1 MSGTLPPRA
10 LVSGTVDVPADVVM
24 LGQEPPFR
32 DGATIGA
39 VLAGALAPLR
49 RMVADVERLSAD
61 LTDEAGQTAYAAALD
76 LAVGHEAWDAD
87 RRAAE
92 SAERLGLGALDPAR
106 EVGTLS
112 GGQRTRLALAT
123 VMTTRPSCL
132 LLDEPTNHLD
142 DDAVEQLTAFLRDLP
157 GVVVLASHDR
167 VLLDDVCTDLF
178 DLDPS
183 DLGTDGRGG
192 RRFGGGWTAYEE
204 QRAATRRRW
213 EETYAVQQE
222 ELDRL
227 RAATRIGTSAIAHNR
242 PPRDNDKHIYG
253 FKGANVDRT
262 LARRKRDAERR
273 LAIAERD
280 QVRKPRPPLELRADL
295 DRVRESR
302 AGSCRYATSRSPDGS
317 GVDRLDVE
325 VGEHLLVS
333 GANGSGKTTLLGVL
347 SGRLQ
352 PTSGTVSVAARRV
365 AELVQDVRFED
376 PGRSARA
383 TYDALVGAE
392 RAARTPLGQLGL
404 LPPDRHGTPV
414 ALLSVGQRRRLG
426 LAVAVAAAPDLLLL
440 DEPTNHISLALAGE
454 LEEALQTTA
463 GTVVVASHD
472 RWLRRRWAGA
482 ELRLGGDRA
491 GGGEPPSRGRG
502 WWLAHRRI
510 AVSAPA
516 PARAARRGRRSR
528 ASTARVMAGV
538 NGTSSWTASTK
549 SRPALRSAVASS
561 LPTSR
566 SPCRTG
572 RAK

>member
-1 MSGTLPPRA
+1 MRAPTDLQLPSLRISGLDVWFGTRQVLHDLDLTVSPGRRTGLVGENGSGKSTLLRALSGTLPSRA

-32 DGATIGA
+32 DRATIGA

-61 LTDEAGQTAYAAALD
+61 LTEEAGQAAYAVALD
-76 LAVGHEAWDAD
+76 LAVGHGAWDAD

-142 DDAVEQLTAFLRDLP
+142 DDAVEQLTAFLRELP

-213 EETYAVQQE
+213 EETYAAQQE
-222 ELDRL
+222 ELGRL

-242 PPRDNDKHIYG
+242 PPRDNDKYIYG

-273 LAIAERD
+273 LAVAERD

-295 DRVRESR
+295 TG
-302 AGSCRYATSRSPDGS
+302 AGSTGRMVQVRDLEVEGRLR
-317 GVDRLDVE
+317 VDRLDVE
-325 VGEHLLVS
+325 EGEHLLVS

-352 PTSGTVSVAARRV
+352 ATSGTVSVAARRV
-365 AELVQDVRFED
+365 AELVQDVQFEE

-392 RAARTPLGQLGL
+392 RSARTPLGQLGL
-404 LPPDRHGTPV
+404 VPPDRHGTPV

-454 LEEALQTTA
+454 LEEALQTTV

-472 RWLRRRWAGA
+472 RWLRRRWDSS
-482 ELRLGGDRA
+482 ELRLRIVGQ
-491 GGGEPPSRGRG
+491 EPG
-502 WWLAHRRI
+502 
-510 AVSAPA
+510 
-516 PARAARRGRRSR
+516 
-528 ASTARVMAGV
+528 
-538 NGTSSWTASTK
+538 
-549 SRPALRSAVASS
+549 AL
-561 LPTSR
+561 
-566 SPCRTG
+566 
-572 RAK
+572 

>member
-1 MSGTLPPRA
+1 MPAANDLQLPTLRVSGLDVWFGTRQVLHDLDLTVSPGRRTGLVGENGSGKTTLLRALSGTLPSRA
-10 LVSGTVDVPADVVM
+10 LVSGTVDVPVGAV
-24 LGQEPPFR
+24 LLTQEPPFR
-32 DGATIGA
+32 DDATIGA
-39 VLAGALAPLR
+39 VLAAALAPLR
-49 RMVADVERLSAD
+49 RMVADVERLAAD
-61 LTDEAGQTAYAAALD
+61 LTDEDQHAVYAAALD
-76 LAVGHEAWDAD
+76 LAVTHDAWGAD

-92 SAERLGLGALDPAR
+92 SAERLGLGFLDTGR
-106 EVGTLS
+106 QVGTLS

-142 DDAVEQLTAFLRDLP
+142 DDAVELLTAFLRDLP

-204 QRAATRRRW
+204 ERAATRRRW

-227 RAATRIGTSAIAHNR
+227 RAATGVTTSSIAHNR
-242 PPRDNDKHIYG
+242 PPRDNDKFIYG

-262 LARRKRDAERR
+262 LARRKRDAQRR
-273 LAIAERD
+273 LAIAERE

-295 DRVRESR
+295 TA
-302 AGSCRYATSRSPDGS
+302 AGSS
-317 GVDRLDVE
+317 GRIVQVRDLEVAGRLHLDRLDVE

-352 PTSGTVSVAARRV
+352 PTAGYASVSARRV
-365 AELVQDVRFED
+365 AELVQDVRFDE
-376 PGRSARA
+376 PGHTART
-383 TYDALVGAE
+383 TYDALVGPE
-392 RAARTPLGQLGL
+392 RAARTPLRQLGL

-426 LAVAVAAAPDLLLL
+426 LAIAVAAAPDLLLL

-454 LEEALQTTA
+454 LEEALGTTPGA
-463 GTVVVASHD
+463 VVVATHD
-472 RWLRRRWAGA
+472 RWLRRRWDGA
-482 ELRLGGDRA
+482 ELALS
-491 GGGEPPSRGRG
+491 EPE
-502 WWLAHRRI
+502 
-510 AVSAPA
+510 
-516 PARAARRGRRSR
+516 
-528 ASTARVMAGV
+528 
-538 NGTSSWTASTK
+538 
-549 SRPALRSAVASS
+549 
-561 LPTSR
+561 
-566 SPCRTG
+566 
-572 RAK
+572 

>member
-1 MSGTLPPRA
+1 MPASTHIQLPSVRVVGLDVWFATRQVLHDLDLTVAPGRRTGLVGENGSGKSTLLRALCGTLPPRA
-10 LVSGTVDVPADVVM
+10 RVSGTIEVPADVVM

-32 DGATIGA
+32 DRATIGA

-49 RMVADVERLSAD
+49 RMVADVERLSAELD
-61 LTDEAGQTAYAAALD
+61 DEAGQTAYAAALD
-76 LAVGHEAWDAD
+76 LAVAHDAWDAD

-92 SAERLGLGALDPAR
+92 SAERLGLGRLDAAR

-123 VMTTRPSCL
+123 VMTTRPTCL

-183 DLGTDGRGG
+183 ALGTDGRGG
-192 RRFGGGWTAYEE
+192 RRFGGGWTAYED
-204 QRAATRRRW
+204 QRAASRRRW
-213 EETYAVQQE
+213 EETYAAQQE
-222 ELDRL
+222 ELARL
-227 RAATRIGTSAIAHNR
+227 RAAARIGTSAIAHDR
-242 PPRDNDKHIYG
+242 PPRDNDKYIYG

-280 QVRKPRPPLELRADL
+280 QVRKPRPPLVLRADL
-295 DRVRESR
+295 TAPGSAGRIVQVRDLVVAGRLRVE
-302 AGSCRYATSRSPDGS
+302 
-317 GVDRLDVE
+317 RLDVE

-333 GANGSGKTTLLGVL
+333 GGNGSGKTTLLGVL
-347 SGRLQ
+347 SGRLE
-352 PTSGTVSVAARRV
+352 PTSGRVSVAARRV
-365 AELVQDVRFED
+365 AELVQDVRFDD

-392 RAARTPLGQLGL
+392 LAARIPLGQLGL
-404 LPPDRHGTPV
+404 VPPDRHGTPV

-426 LAVAVAAAPDLLLL
+426 LAIAVAAAPDLLLL

-454 LEEALQTTA
+454 LEQALQTTA

-472 RWLRRRWAGA
+472 RWLRRRWTGA
-482 ELRLGGDRA
+482 ELRLGGTAA
-491 GGGEPPSRGRG
+491 GGE
-502 WWLAHRRI
+502 
-510 AVSAPA
+510 
-516 PARAARRGRRSR
+516 
-528 ASTARVMAGV
+528 
-538 NGTSSWTASTK
+538 
-549 SRPALRSAVASS
+549 
-561 LPTSR
+561 
-566 SPCRTG
+566 
-572 RAK
+572 